1 MTDTAPQ
8 PPASPPLVAP
18 RDAAVV
24 DGEEVT
30 FVWDAVD
37 RADAYRLQVAQTA
50 RFDDLV
56 LDEEVD
62 TQTAVT
68 VGNLFPT
75 DGSTFFWRV
84 RASRNGSWS
93 APDDVES
100 FVAGTA
106 AEAVQDRDKLDTGEG
121 PITDLARA
129 ERPEVT
135 RKVFDV
141 EDQFEEEK
149 ERGVAYEGVAAGQI
163 VAIAAS
169 ILVVILVAIVT
180 LFGWF
185 GQVSQQMQSTAVDQQ
200 DYEQLRQTEV
210 EAAQELEQYGVVDGE
225 TGVYQVPIDRAMEI
239 IATEEYQEQ
248 QNAE

>member
-62 TQTAVT
+62 DQTAVT

-106 AEAVQDRDKLDTGEG
+106 AEAVEDRDKLDTGEG

-225 TGVYQVPIDRAMEI
+225 AGVYQVPIDRAMEI